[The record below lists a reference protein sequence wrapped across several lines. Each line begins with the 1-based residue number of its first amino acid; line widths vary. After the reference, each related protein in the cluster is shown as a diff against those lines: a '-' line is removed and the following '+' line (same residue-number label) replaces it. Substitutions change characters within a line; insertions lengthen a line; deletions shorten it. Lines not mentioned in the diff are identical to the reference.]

1 LFLKCFVLFIGMLV
15 LLQILDVVGV
25 QKHACLAQ
33 SFGKKLGLFFHGLYP
48 LLGLHQWFYV
58 LILLT
63 WHRKLPVSAWILAL
77 IQQTSSF
84 EYPSVELK
92 EIPSVLDGSGV
103 PSFWFFFLDFKCHLF
118 SAWILPCYSATRA
131 LYVSCVGSLFESD
144 FLFMKN
150 THLTLEWMYWFY
162 QSIR

>member
-1 LFLKCFVLFIGMLV
+1 MFCFVHR
-15 LLQILDVVGV
+15 
-25 QKHACLAQ
+25 HACPSSNTWCCWCTKACMSCSEFWEKGRLVFSRSISSAWVAPMILAW
-33 SFGKKLGLFFHGLYP
+33 G
-48 LLGLHQWFYV
+48 FYV

-84 EYPSVELK
+84 EYPSVELQ

-103 PSFWFFFLDFKCHLF
+103 PSFWCFFLDFKCHLF

-150 THLTLEWMYWFY
+150 THLTLEWICIGFTS
-162 QSIR
+162 Q